1 MSKLYFI
8 LGKRGGGK
16 ENYKFLKMLAIFQMV
31 VLKFILIIV
40 LVSVPSR
47 GKRGKIIHCSIMQL
61 WIKQLMVN
69 LCILLVYLNSFIS
82 TNGFMSQ

>member
-1 MSKLYFI
+1 
-8 LGKRGGGK
+8 
-16 ENYKFLKMLAIFQMV
+16 MLAIFQMV

-47 GKRGKIIHCSIMQL
+47 GKRGKIIQYSIMQL

-69 LCILLVYLNSFIS
+69 LCILLVYSNSLFQQIVLWAS
-82 TNGFMSQ
+82 D

>member
-1 MSKLYFI
+1 MFR
-8 LGKRGGGK
+8 LGERGEE

-47 GKRGKIIHCSIMQL
+47 GKRGENNSVLCS
-61 WIKQLMVN
+61 
-69 LCILLVYLNSFIS
+69 YGLN
-82 TNGFMSQ
+82 N

>member
-1 MSKLYFI
+1 
-8 LGKRGGGK
+8 
-16 ENYKFLKMLAIFQMV
+16 MV

-47 GKRGKIIHCSIMQL
+47 GKRGKIIQYSIMQL

-69 LCILLVYLNSFIS
+69 LCILLVYSNSLFQQIVS
-82 TNGFMSQ
+82 